1 MAIKLSPSTLNV
13 FLECPRCFWLEQ
25 NKGIKRPRGIF
36 PSLPGGMDAR
46 IKEYFDAC
54 RQKGRLPVELEG
66 KVAGR
71 LLEDQSLMDQW
82 RAREGGLR
90 YEDKERD
97 ASLKGLLDDCVVE
110 DGAYIP
116 LDYKTHGYGPKEEN
130 LSGYYQNQLDCY
142 CFLLEQNQCRTRPY
156 AYLVYYTP
164 KIVGEKG
171 KVEFLVEPFK
181 LETNPLR
188 ARKTFESAVALLKGP
203 LPLIHG
209 RCEYCA
215 LENRAERATV

>member
-1 MAIKLSPSTLNV
+1 MTIKLSPTALNL

-25 NKGIKRPRGIF
+25 NKGLKRPRGIF
-36 PSLPGGMDAR
+36 PSLPGGMNAR
-46 IKEYFDAC
+46 IKEYFDVC

-66 KVAGR
+66 KVAGK
-71 LLEDQSLMDQW
+71 LLGDQSLMDQW

-90 YEDKERD
+90 YEDKEKG
-97 ASLKGLLDDCVVE
+97 ALLKGLLDDCLVE
-110 DGAYIP
+110 EGTYIP

-130 LSGYYQNQLDCY
+130 LAGYYQNQLDCY
-142 CFLLEQNQCRTRPY
+142 CFLLEQNHYRVCPY

-164 KIVGEKG
+164 KIVGEGG

-181 LETNPLR
+181 LKTDTSR
-188 ARKTFESAVALLKGP
+188 ARKTFESAIALLKGP
-203 LPLIHG
+203 LPSVHD

-215 LENRAERATV
+215 LEQRAERASV

>member
-1 MAIKLSPSTLNV
+1 MTIKLSPTALNL

-25 NKGIKRPRGIF
+25 NKGLKRPRGIF

-46 IKEYFDAC
+46 IKEYFDVC

-66 KVAGR
+66 KVAGK
-71 LLEDQSLMDQW
+71 LLGDQSLMDQW

-90 YEDKERD
+90 YEDKEKD
-97 ASLKGLLDDCVVE
+97 AFLKGLLDDCLVE
-110 DGAYIP
+110 EGDYIP

-130 LSGYYQNQLDCY
+130 LAGYYQNQLDCY
-142 CFLLEQNQCRTRPY
+142 CFLLEQNHYRTRPY

-181 LETNPLR
+181 LKTDTSR
-188 ARKTFESAVALLKGP
+188 ARKTFESAIALLKGP
-203 LPLIHG
+203 LPSVRE

-215 LENRAERATV
+215 LEQRADRASV